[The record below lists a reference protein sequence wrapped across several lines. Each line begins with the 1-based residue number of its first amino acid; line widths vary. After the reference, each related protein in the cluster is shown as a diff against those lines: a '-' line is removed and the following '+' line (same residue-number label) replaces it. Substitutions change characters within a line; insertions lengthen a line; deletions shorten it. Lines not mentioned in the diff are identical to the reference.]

1 MLSVSITNKQLE
13 QKFDALLASPRLEGD
28 ECAHTALHVF
38 RPRHILLAQAIGKYL
53 DEPRTTIAD
62 IGCQNGF
69 FLRLCA
75 DLGFTRF
82 LGIDY
87 FPMPPERSFLSE
99 LNGVEFVKANF
110 NEDHFLRDIPNDSV
124 DCVVSTE
131 VFEHIYHHPLG
142 YLRECWRILRPGGL
156 LLFSTPNPCT
166 LANAARLARGRSM
179 SWGGVEFAR
188 QPKVL
193 ENHQPLAVWDIH
205 FREYAPSELATIINE
220 LPGVR
225 IREQGFLASGVD
237 PASPLA
243 KQMILGFAHKVGL
256 SRWRPIS
263 PTQYMVLQKEP
274 SNTPGTQ
281 ANGTRTGA

>member
-1 MLSVSITNKQLE
+1 MGYMLSVSISNKQLD
-13 QKFDALLASPRLEGD
+13 QQYDALLASTRLEGD
-28 ECAHTALHVF
+28 KWAHSALHVF

-62 IGCQNGF
+62 IGCQDGF

-82 LGIDY
+82 LGIDD
-87 FPMPPERSFLSE
+87 FPIPPERSFLSE

-110 NEDHFLRDIPNDSV
+110 NEDHFLRDIPDDSV

-131 VFEHIYHHPLG
+131 VFEHLYHHPLG

-166 LANAARLARGRSM
+166 LANASRLARGRSM

-188 QPKVL
+188 QPKIL
-193 ENHQPLAVWDIH
+193 ENRQPLAVWDID
-205 FREYAPSELATIINE
+205 FQSTP
-220 LPGVR
+220 
-225 IREQGFLASGVD
+225 
-237 PASPLA
+237 PASWRRSSTNCPGS
-243 KQMILGFAHKVGL
+243 GFGSRDSGL
-256 SRWRPIS
+256 RGRSRQPTRETDDPRVRP
-263 PTQYMVLQKEP
+263 
-274 SNTPGTQ
+274 
-281 ANGTRTGA
+281 